1 MARYLTVAAF
11 RWLALTGTM
20 HFVIDV
26 VSQYW
31 RGKRAPGPETT
42 LYYGLNS
49 AFALSQVLFGLLCL
63 WAMRKQPDLLR
74 DPMVMVLSV
83 AGGAAWLT
91 LTFLAM
97 DYWEPKLNAGIFAV
111 LLITAIVVG
120 RSQR

>member
-1 MARYLTVAAF
+1 MP
-11 RWLALTGTM
+11 
-20 HFVIDV
+20 
-26 VSQYW
+26 
-31 RGKRAPGPETT
+31 GKEST

-63 WAMRKQPDLLR
+63 WAVRRQPDLLR
-74 DPMVMVLSV
+74 DPTVMALSV
-83 AGGAAWLT
+83 AGGAAWLA

-111 LLITAIVVG
+111 LLATAIVVE